1 MNTLSALQSGL
12 SGVQSGMK
20 SLNQNAA
27 KIASNSLPQ
36 NENKSI
42 TDPLINMIQDKQQ
55 IQASAKVIEASN
67 SMLGSILDIKV

>member
-20 SLNQNAA
+20 SLKQNAA

-36 NENKSI
+36 NENMSI

>member
-55 IQASAKVIEASN
+55 VQASVKAIEASH